1 VQWILYWLILTDKKL
16 NKTKYLTAMLT
27 EEEKKEILEEI
38 KQYPY
43 PAVACI
49 DALKIIQ
56 HHRGWVSDE
65 SVREIAQI
73 LMMSNEEVDSVATF
87 YSRIY
92 RKPVGRNVILICDSV
107 SCMIMGYGSIYD
119 YLSKRLGIS
128 FGETTS
134 DGRFTLLPISC
145 LGDCDHAPAM
155 MINNDHFNNL
165 TISKVDELIG
175 SYK

>member
-1 VQWILYWLILTDKKL
+1 
-16 NKTKYLTAMLT
+16 MLT
-27 EEEKKEILEEI
+27 EEEKKEILEEV

-65 SVREIAQI
+65 SVKDIAQI
-73 LMMSNEEVDSVATF
+73 LRISNEEVDGVATF

-92 RKPVGRNVILICDSV
+92 RKPVGRNLILICDSV
-107 SCMIMGYGSIYD
+107 SCMIMGYGSIYE
-119 YLSKRLGIS
+119 YISGKLGIS

-134 DGRFTLLPISC
+134 DERFTLLPISC

-155 MINNDHFNNL
+155 MINNDHFNKL
-165 TISKVDELIG
+165 TVEKIDELLG
-175 SYK
+175 NYK

>member
-1 VQWILYWLILTDKKL
+1 VNSKQKISE
-16 NKTKYLTAMLT
+16 MLS
-27 EEEKKEILEEI
+27 EEEIKEIKEEI

-43 PAVACI
+43 PAAACI
-49 DALKIIQ
+49 DALKIVQ

-65 SVREIAQI
+65 SVKDIALLLGI
-73 LMMSNEEVDSVATF
+73 SNEEVDSVATF

-107 SCMIMGYGSIYD
+107 SCMIMGYESIYS
-119 YLSKRLGIS
+119 YISNKLGIS

-134 DGRFTLLPISC
+134 DGRFTLLPNSC
-145 LGDCDHAPAM
+145 LGDCDNAPAM
-155 MINNDHFNNL
+155 MINSDHFNRL
-165 TISKVDELIG
+165 KIEHIDELLS

>member
-1 VQWILYWLILTDKKL
+1 
-16 NKTKYLTAMLT
+16 MLT
-27 EEEKKEILEEI
+27 EEEINEIKEEI

-49 DALKIIQ
+49 DALKIVQ

-65 SVREIAQI
+65 AVKSIANLLSI
-73 LMMSNEEVDSVATF
+73 SNEEVDGVATF

-107 SCMIMGYGSIYD
+107 SCMIMGYGSIYE
-119 YLSKRLGIS
+119 LISKRLSIK

-145 LGDCDHAPAM
+145 LGDCDNAPAI
-155 MINNDHFNNL
+155 MINNDHFNML
-165 TISKVDELIG
+165 TAEKVEELLEK
-175 SYK
+175 YK

>member
-1 VQWILYWLILTDKKL
+1 
-16 NKTKYLTAMLT
+16 MLT
-27 EEEKKEILEEI
+27 EEEKKEIIAET

-49 DALKIIQ
+49 DALKIVQ

-65 SVREIAQI
+65 SVGDVAE
-73 LMMSNEEVDSVATF
+73 LLKVSNEEVDGIATF

-92 RKPVGRNVILICDSV
+92 RKPVGRNIILVCDGV
-107 SCMIMGYGSIYD
+107 SCMVMGYESIYK
-119 YLSKRLGIS
+119 YLSVKLGVN
-128 FGETTS
+128 FGETTY

-165 TISKVDELIG
+165 TTDKIDSILGK
-175 SYK
+175 YK

>member
-1 VQWILYWLILTDKKL
+1 ML
-16 NKTKYLTAMLT
+16 NDQ
-27 EEEKKEILEEI
+27 EKKEILEEV
-38 KQYPY
+38 KQYPN

-65 SVREIAQI
+65 SVKDIAQI
-73 LMMSNEEVDSVATF
+73 LRISNEEVDGVATF

-107 SCMIMGYGSIYD
+107 SCMIMGYGSIYE
-119 YLSKRLGIS
+119 YISKKLGIS

-155 MINNDHFNNL
+155 MINNDHFNKL
-165 TISKVDELIG
+165 TVEKIDELLG
-175 SYK
+175 YYK

>member
-1 VQWILYWLILTDKKL
+1 
-16 NKTKYLTAMLT
+16 MLS
-27 EEEKKEILEEI
+27 EVEIKEIHEEI

-49 DALKIIQ
+49 DALKIVQ
-56 HHRGWVSDE
+56 QHRGWVSDE
-65 SVREIAQI
+65 SVKDIAQLLGI
-73 LMMSNEEVDSVATF
+73 SNEEVDGVATF

-92 RKPVGRNVILICDSV
+92 RKPVGRNVILICDSI
-107 SCMIMGYGSIYD
+107 SCMIMGYISLYE
-119 YLSKRLGIS
+119 YMSKKLAIS

-145 LGDCDHAPAM
+145 LGDCDNAPAM
-155 MINNDHFNNL
+155 MINTDHFNKL
-165 TISKVDELIG
+165 TVDKIDEILE

>member
-1 VQWILYWLILTDKKL
+1 
-16 NKTKYLTAMLT
+16 MLT
-27 EEEKKEILEEI
+27 EEEKKEILEEAR
-38 KQYPY
+38 QYPY

-65 SVREIAQI
+65 SVKDIAGI
-73 LMMSNEEVDSVATF
+73 LEMSNEEVDGVATF

-107 SCMIMGYGSIYD
+107 SCMIMGYGLLYD
-119 YLSKRLGIS
+119 YISRKLDIS

-145 LGDCDHAPAM
+145 LGDCDHAPAI
-155 MINNDHFNNL
+155 MINNDHFNKL
-165 TISKVDELIG
+165 TVEKIDELLNN
-175 SYK
+175 YK